1 MEYIS
6 DDEYS
11 QMIANS
17 ERNERE
23 KLEVEVKKLRFELN
37 NLKRE
42 VKALKNNF
50 LKKNKKIECP
60 HCKSNSISDTMRVI
74 TTIPSYSVYYCNN
87 CNKEFKVYNNDKINL
102 KGN

>member
-1 MEYIS
+1 MIYIS
-6 DDEYS
+6 DDEYE
-11 QMIANS
+11 QMNANH
-17 ERNERE
+17 ERSERE

-50 LKKNKKIECP
+50 TKKNKKIECP
-60 HCKSNSISDTMRVI
+60 YCKSNNISDTMRVI
-74 TTIPSYSVYYCNN
+74 TTIPSYSVYYCND
-87 CNKEFKVYNNDKINL
+87 CNKEFEVCNNDRINL